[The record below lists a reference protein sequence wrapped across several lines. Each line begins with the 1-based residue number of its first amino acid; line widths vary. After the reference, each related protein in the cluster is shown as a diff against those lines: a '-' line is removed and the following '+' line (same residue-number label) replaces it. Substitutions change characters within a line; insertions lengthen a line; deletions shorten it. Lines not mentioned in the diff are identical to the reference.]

1 MVILIIEC
9 VQQLNCTRMV
19 VVEQQ
24 VIYTEVVL
32 TSIDP
37 EMRVLYRIDEAW
49 EMFYTRPVYPVELT
63 RAGDDRLHLLQ

>member
-1 MVILIIEC
+1 
-9 VQQLNCTRMV
+9 MV

-49 EMFYTRPVYPVELT
+49 EMFYTRPVYPVELA
-63 RAGDDRLHLLQ
+63 RSEDDRLHLLQ

>member
-1 MVILIIEC
+1 
-9 VQQLNCTRMV
+9 MV
-19 VVEQQ
+19 VVQQQ

-49 EMFYTRPVYPVELT
+49 EMFYTRPVYPGELA
-63 RAGDDRLHLLQ
+63 RAEDDRLHLLQ

>member
-1 MVILIIEC
+1 
-9 VQQLNCTRMV
+9 MV

-37 EMRVLYRIDEAW
+37 EMRVLYWIDEAW
-49 EMFYTRPVYPVELT
+49 EMFYTRPVYPVDLGRSE
-63 RAGDDRLHLLQ
+63 DDRLHLLQ

>member
-1 MVILIIEC
+1 
-9 VQQLNCTRMV
+9 MV

-49 EMFYTRPVYPVELT
+49 EMFYTRPVYPVELA
-63 RAGDDRLHLLQ
+63 RAEDDRLHLLQ

>member
-1 MVILIIEC
+1 ML
-9 VQQLNCTRMV
+9 

-24 VIYTEVVL
+24 VIYTELVM

-49 EMFYTRPVYPVELT
+49 EMFCTRPVYPGELA
-63 RAGDDRLHLLQ
+63 RAGDDRHHLLQ

>member
-1 MVILIIEC
+1 
-9 VQQLNCTRMV
+9 MV

-49 EMFYTRPVYPVELT
+49 ETFNTRPVYPVDLT

>member
-1 MVILIIEC
+1 
-9 VQQLNCTRMV
+9 MV

-32 TSIDP
+32 TSIDS

-49 EMFYTRPVYPVELT
+49 ETFYTRPVYPVELT

>member
-1 MVILIIEC
+1 
-9 VQQLNCTRMV
+9 MV

-49 EMFYTRPVYPVELT
+49 KTFYTRPVYPGELA
-63 RAGDDRLHLLQ
+63 RAEDDRLHLLQ